1 MTPSLTNHARARLQ
15 QRGISSIVLDCLMQ
29 YGRKVHDH
37 RGGEIVFF
45 DHQARERLRRQVA
58 PDEYKVVEPKLD
70 AYAVIGPDGAVLT
83 VGHRTKRIN
92 RH

>member
-1 MTPSLTNHARARLQ
+1 MTPSLTNHARTRLQ

-45 DHQARERLRRQVA
+45 DHQARERLRRLA
-58 PDEYKVVEPKLD
+58 DPDQYKVVEPKMN